1 LEHLVGIEEASLAH
15 QKRLIHL
22 HQAFASL
29 DCKAMASF
37 MGLAF
42 KVEAFD
48 FEVLDIEVENILM
61 VVAFLQQIKDHIEEQ
76 LVVHRQVVQ
85 R

>member
-1 LEHLVGIEEASLAH
+1 MEHLVGIEVASLAH
-15 QKRLIHL
+15 QKRLTHL
-22 HQAFASL
+22 HQASASL

-42 KVEAFD
+42 EVEAFD
-48 FEVLDIEVENILM
+48 FEVLDIEVENIPM
-61 VVAFLQQIKDHIEEQ
+61 VVAFLPQIEDHIEEQ

>member
-1 LEHLVGIEEASLAH
+1 
-15 QKRLIHL
+15 
-22 HQAFASL
+22 
-29 DCKAMASF
+29 MASF

-42 KVEAFD
+42 EVEAFD
-48 FEVLDIEVENILM
+48 FEVLDIKVENIPM